1 MVIINRQ
8 GAFFMKH
15 ILRTRGAA
23 ILAAGVLILAAC
35 LLGGCTG
42 KEEAAKVRDLEFT
55 VIGQN
60 EIPQELADMIG
71 QKKNEEFKL
80 TYTDGADLY
89 IAVGYGEQPTGG
101 YSITVPEFYLTEN
114 SIVIKTELQ
123 GPESTEQAG
132 NSPSFPYIVIKTPF
146 MEEPM
151 VFQ

>member
-1 MVIINRQ
+1 
-8 GAFFMKH
+8 MKH

-71 QKKNEEFKL
+71 QKKN
-80 TYTDGADLY
+80 
-89 IAVGYGEQPTGG
+89 
-101 YSITVPEFYLTEN
+101 
-114 SIVIKTELQ
+114 
-123 GPESTEQAG
+123 
-132 NSPSFPYIVIKTPF
+132 
-146 MEEPM
+146 
-151 VFQ
+151 